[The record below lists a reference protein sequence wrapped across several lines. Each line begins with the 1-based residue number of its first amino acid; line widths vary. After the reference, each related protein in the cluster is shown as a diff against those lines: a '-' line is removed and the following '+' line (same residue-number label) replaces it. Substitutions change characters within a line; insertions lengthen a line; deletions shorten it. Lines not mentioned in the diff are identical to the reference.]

1 MGALYTC
8 CRGWTTMPST
18 TELEDFFADYL
29 ENRELLF
36 ATEAQLR
43 QAYDDIAHVVAEKLL
58 APVGPPT
65 AARASSSDARLAA
78 GPAA

>member
-1 MGALYTC
+1 LVLDLDPLGYMRASELVT
-8 CRGWTTMPST
+8 RGRGRN
-18 TELEDFFADYL
+18 YL
-29 ENRELLF
+29 ENREMLF